1 LIDLGEFIA
10 AAPVLIERPSD
21 QTAYEDDAVEF
32 ACSTDGYPSPFI
44 TWLKGGTPLVP
55 DARTAIG
62 QTRMRIEQ
70 VPFICI
76 LLPRDQPKQIFIVP
90 IRKLLVV

>member
-1 LIDLGEFIA
+1 MLD
-10 AAPVLIERPSD
+10 RPSD

-32 ACSTDGYPSPFI
+32 GCSTDGYPSPFI
-44 TWLKGGTPLVP
+44 NWLKNGSPLSP

-70 VPFICI
+70 VGIHSSSSITKLHTRFFIEIPPDSCA
-76 LLPRDQPKQIFIVP
+76 LTQFLAIF
-90 IRKLLVV
+90 